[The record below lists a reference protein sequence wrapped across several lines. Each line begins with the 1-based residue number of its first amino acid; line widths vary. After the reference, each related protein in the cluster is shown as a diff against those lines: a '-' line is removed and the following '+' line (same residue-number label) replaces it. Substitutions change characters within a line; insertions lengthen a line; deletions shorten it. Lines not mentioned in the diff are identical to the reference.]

1 MAKTTKPKTEAAAPE
16 ETTPQETTPQ
26 RLPGVEDIDTSPLGD
41 APQENTVTVD
51 FPAGLNLRDGPG
63 LRFNVLDEIPNG
75 ATLTVLPLPEG
86 AEVPGY
92 ALVRYTGGE
101 DGQDWPLV
109 GWINT
114 NFVRED

>member
-1 MAKTTKPKTEAAAPE
+1 MAKTNKPKTEAAAPE

-26 RLPGVEDIDTSPLGD
+26 PVPGVEEIDHSTLGD
-41 APQENTVTVD
+41 VPQEDTVTVD
-51 FPAGLNLRDGPG
+51 SPTGLNLRDGPG
-63 LRFNVLDEIPNG
+63 LQFNVLEEIPDG

-101 DGQDWPLV
+101 GGQDWPLV
-109 GWINT
+109 GWVNT
-114 NFVRED
+114 DFVRED